1 MTREDFELV
10 LEALENYKDTREV
23 KKLKEKIS
31 IFIDRQKLDE
41 DYQEKAQKL
50 ADRMKDLS
58 ETEIDK
64 K

>member
-1 MTREDFELV
+1 MSKEDFIIILDALNNTKETREI
-10 LEALENYKDTREV
+10 

-31 IFIDRQKLDE
+31 IFIDRSTIDE
-41 DYQEKAQKL
+41 EYQANMQKL

-64 K
+64 

>member
-1 MTREDFELV
+1 MSKEDFIIILD
-10 LEALENYKDTREV
+10 ALNNTKETREV

-31 IFIDRQKLDE
+31 IFIDRSTIDE
-41 DYQEKAQKL
+41 EYQANMQKL

-64 K
+64 

>member
-1 MTREDFELV
+1 MNKEDFIIILD
-10 LEALENYKDTREV
+10 ALNNTKETREV

-31 IFIDRQKLDE
+31 IFIDRSTIDE
-41 DYQEKAQKL
+41 EYQANMQKL

-64 K
+64 

>member
-1 MTREDFELV
+1 MSKEDFMII
-10 LEALENYKDTREV
+10 LEALNNTKETREI

-31 IFIDRQKLDE
+31 IFIDRTTIDE
-41 DYQEKAQKL
+41 EYQASMQKL

-64 K
+64 